1 MVTHVSGSPRTP
13 RFFYGYWIVFFTFL
27 CMLISIGCGSFIY
40 SLFVRPLQSVLGW
53 SRGEIMVGFTIFF
66 IMMGVA
72 SLPAGRLV
80 DRRGAR
86 PVIVLGAV
94 VMGLGFIILSVMSH
108 LYLFYLGYV
117 LIGAGAGGIGSVPC
131 SAVVSNWFR
140 KKRGTAIGLMSSG
153 IGAGGLVMAPLAG
166 YLIEVVGWR
175 GAYFSMAL
183 IVWVA
188 IIPLALL
195 TLRTRP
201 EEMGLHPDGAAQ
213 AEQPRAYR
221 PGSSAGLTLRQAV
234 VFSAFWLLAMSYFF
248 ANFSSMGGIQSQ
260 GPNLTD
266 LGFSTGAAAVA
277 LSAIG
282 FGSGTGKFIF
292 GWLCDKMPARY
303 VSAIGLSLQAAG
315 LVVILQ
321 VDSHSSMAL
330 VWTYSLLI
338 GFGAG
343 SWLPTVSILTSQS
356 FGLKH
361 YGSIFG
367 MISLLLNIG
376 TAIGPLVAGMMYD
389 SMGTYHSAF
398 VLLAAVHAIS
408 IPAVLLVRRPKSFT
422 PDC

>member
-1 MVTHVSGSPRTP
+1 MDTRVPDPPHKK

-40 SLFVRPLQSVLGW
+40 SLFVQPLQSVLGW

-80 DRRGAR
+80 DKRGAR
-86 PVIVLGAV
+86 PVIAVGAV
-94 VMGLGFIILSVMSH
+94 VMGSGFVILSLMSQ

-117 LIGAGAGGIGSVPC
+117 LVGAGAGGIGSVPC
-131 SAVVSNWFR
+131 SAVVSNWFK

-166 YLIEVVGWR
+166 YLIETIGWR
-175 GAYFSMAL
+175 GAYLSMAL
-183 IVWVA
+183 IVWIA

-201 EEMGLHPDGAAQ
+201 QEIGLHPDGALA
-213 AEQPRAYR
+213 AETPREVR
-221 PGSSAGLTLRQAV
+221 PGTSEGLTLRQAAGV
-234 VFSAFWLLAMSYFF
+234 SAFWLLSVSYFF

-277 LSAIG
+277 LGAIG

-292 GWLCDKMPARY
+292 GWLCDKMSARY
-303 VSAIGLSLQAAG
+303 VSAIGLSLQATG
-315 LVVILQ
+315 LVVVLQ
-321 VDSHSSMAL
+321 VGSDSPMAMI
-330 VWTYSLLI
+330 WAYSLLI

-356 FGLKH
+356 FGLQH
-361 YGSIFG
+361 YGVIFG
-367 MISLLLNIG
+367 MISLLLNVG
-376 TAIGPLVAGMMYD
+376 TATGPLVAGVMYD
-389 SMGTYHSAF
+389 AMGTYYWAF
-398 VLLAAVHAIS
+398 ALLAAVHVIS
-408 IPAVLLVRRPKSFT
+408 IPAVLLVRRPKAYT
-422 PDC
+422 PA